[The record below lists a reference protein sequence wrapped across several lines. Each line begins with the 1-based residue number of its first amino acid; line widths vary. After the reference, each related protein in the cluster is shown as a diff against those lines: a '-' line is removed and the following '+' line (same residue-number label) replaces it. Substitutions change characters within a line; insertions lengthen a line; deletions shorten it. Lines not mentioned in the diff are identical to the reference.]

1 MAKHLGGQGQIQSH
15 QHGRPD
21 DGVETQNL
29 LADHVDVSGP
39 VLIKVVVGIVIIAQC
54 GDVVGKCIDP
64 HIDGVLGVKRNLDAP
79 GNAGTGYTGILQALL
94 DEGDHLVF
102 AGSGLDEIRVLVI
115 IFQQAVSV
123 FAGLEEV
130 GFLLCLIDRAAAVG
144 ALAVFQL
151 GFSPEAFARLAVH
164 ALIGALVDITLVM
177 QLGKDLL
184 HTLDMIVIGGT
195 DKAVIADVH
204 GLPQVLDGSH
214 NGIHVFLRRY
224 TLGGGLIL
232 DLLAVLV
239 GTRQEHDVI
248 ALHPLVACQ
257 CITGHGGI
265 AVANVQLIAG
275 VIDGCCDV
283 KLFVFHIYNNSFPE

>member
-1 MAKHLGGQGQIQSH
+1 
-15 QHGRPD
+15 
-21 DGVETQNL
+21 
-29 LADHVDVSGP
+29 
-39 VLIKVVVGIVIIAQC
+39 
-54 GDVVGKCIDP
+54 
-64 HIDGVLGVKRNLDAP
+64 
-79 GNAGTGYTGILQALL
+79 
-94 DEGDHLVF
+94 
-102 AGSGLDEIRVLVI
+102 
-115 IFQQAVSV
+115 
-123 FAGLEEV
+123 
-130 GFLLCLIDRAAAVG
+130 
-144 ALAVFQL
+144 
-151 GFSPEAFARLAVH
+151 
-164 ALIGALVDITLVM
+164 M
-177 QLGKDLL
+177 QLGKDFL

-204 GLPQVLDGSH
+204 GLPQVLDGSN

-239 GTRQEHDVI
+239 GARQEHDVI